1 MDRRSE
7 KKSWR
12 GNMKKLS
19 AIICLAAFMLF
30 FTVTS
35 YAGLDTADFSL
46 SQRNAGFSLAQ
57 TYEVVAPSLELNR
70 AELRNALIN
79 SQDERRA
86 ESLKAEIQHLK
97 KRRTTSLL
105 VSIGLAGLGS
115 FFLYEFINY
124 VQPVRESQEGGTQDV
139 EEGRS
144 NTSMGKGIRL
154 AGFAASYV
162 VSIVLITDVAKKS
175 KAIKQYKQEL
185 QELSR
190 AQGR

>member
-1 MDRRSE
+1 
-7 KKSWR
+7 
-12 GNMKKLS
+12 MKKLS